1 MAAKEKAD
9 RRFWL
14 TIRNP
19 HIEKAIKDEATKRGL
34 SPSDVVNDRLETC
47 EAREA
52 ALKEEIARL
61 HELIVRLKGGSLPA
75 VEEEGKW

>member
-1 MAAKEKAD
+1 MKEN

-19 HIEKAIKDEATKRGL
+19 HIEKAIKDDAAARGI
-34 SPSDVVNDRLETC
+34 SSSDAVNDRLETC
-47 EAREA
+47 EARET
-52 ALKEEIARL
+52 ALKEEIERL

-75 VEEEGKW
+75 TDEEGKW